1 MALDVIWL
9 PVIGDPW
16 PDMLI
21 RLRRRHDRNLAFRI
35 SSLFTCVKMWAACS
49 ALSRASCSAGW
60 SPAWS
65 SSTAGTRRCCRST
78 GKEMVIMLQS
88 SSKKIATPSTYLE
101 EEGADH
107 VPVRLWHDPQ
117 LGLGAA
123 QLALVVHSSP
133 LPVPA
138 HKFYLYF
145 ALRHQGYFYQTSL
158 CNCILQ
164 TLKIKPVFSFF
175 CNSIVTS
182 SRACFCQSCSCLK
195 RSL

>member
-1 MALDVIWL
+1 MSSDFLSLVIHGLTCSSAW
-9 PVIGDPW
+9 GEG
-16 PDMLI
+16 MMGK
-21 RLRRRHDRNLAFRI
+21 LAFRI

-60 SPAWS
+60 NPAWS
-65 SSTAGTRRCCRST
+65 SSIAGTRRCCRST

-107 VPVRLWHDPQ
+107 VSVRLWHDPQ

-145 ALRHQGYFYQTSL
+145 AIRHQGTSTK
-158 CNCILQ
+158 Q
-164 TLKIKPVFSFF
+164 
-175 CNSIVTS
+175 
-182 SRACFCQSCSCLK
+182 ACAIAYY
-195 RSL
+195 RH